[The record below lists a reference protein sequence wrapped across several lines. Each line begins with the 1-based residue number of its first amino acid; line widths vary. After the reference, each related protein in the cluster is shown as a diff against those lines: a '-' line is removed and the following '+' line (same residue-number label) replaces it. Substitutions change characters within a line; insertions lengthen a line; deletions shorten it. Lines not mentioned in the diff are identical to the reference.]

1 MVDPQAQRRDYTVG
15 AAPSPKL
22 ALAVEPSL
30 AGLRLDQALA
40 RLLPKESRSRLAWL
54 VEEGAVLVDGERAR
68 PRHRLRGGEHLE
80 VTLLP
85 RPEEAA
91 FRPEEIALD
100 VVHEDDDVLVVAKP
114 AGLVVHPGSGNW
126 AGTMLNAL
134 LHRVPALAGLPRAG
148 IVHRLD
154 KETSGLLVVAKNEAA
169 MQDLVRQLQARTVKR
184 TYLAIARGAVPGGGA
199 VDAPIGRHPTQRTRM
214 AVVPGGKPAVT
225 RYHVRERLGGH
236 TLLECELETGRT
248 HQIRVH
254 LASIGHPLEGDPVYG
269 GRGARRLP
277 RQALHAWK
285 LAFVHPATGKVVRFT
300 APPPPD
306 FEALLAELR
315 RAA

>member
-1 MVDPQAQRRDYTVG
+1 MVGSLAKPANYTSG
-15 AAPSPKL
+15 EAASPKL
-22 ALAVEPSL
+22 AFAVEPGL

-40 RLLPKESRSRLAWL
+40 RLLPRESRSRLARL
-54 VEEGAVLVDGERAR
+54 VEEGAVLVDGEQVR
-68 PRHRLRGGEHLE
+68 PRHRLRGGERLE
-80 VTLLP
+80 VILKP
-85 RPEEAA
+85 RPEEEA
-91 FRPEEIALD
+91 FRPEAIDLD

-134 LHRVPALAGLPRAG
+134 LHRVPALKSLPRAG

-154 KETSGLLVVAKNEAA
+154 KETSGLLVVAKTEAA

-184 TYLAIARGAVPGGGA
+184 TYLAIARGAVPDEGA
-199 VDAPIGRHPTQRTRM
+199 VDAPVGRHPTQRTRM
-214 AVVPGGKPAVT
+214 AVVPGGKPALTHYRVL
-225 RYHVRERLGGH
+225 ERFGAHALV
-236 TLLECELETGRT
+236 ECDLETGRT

-269 GRGARRLP
+269 ARGARRLP

-285 LAFVHPATGKVVRFT
+285 LAFVHPRTGRQVRFT
-300 APPPPD
+300 APPPAD
-306 FEALLAELR
+306 FEALVDELR
-315 RAA
+315 RGP